1 MIIKGFSETFEP
13 FDSKLG
19 WKVPCVVLFQMS
31 IVMLATIVENCKIGP
46 YGNMGGGNYSLMLE
60 ND

>member
-13 FDSKLG
+13 FDNKLG

-31 IVMLATIVENCKIGP
+31 IVTCMLATIVENCKIGP
-46 YGNMGGGNYSLMLE
+46 YGKMGGGIILTY
-60 ND
+60 